1 MPDAPANPLTGAAH
15 PPAGAAHP
23 LAGTVVRGAG
33 RGRGLGFPTA
43 NIAPDPGTAVPPP
56 AIYSGWLA
64 RRATGTVHRA
74 TVSIGTNPT
83 FCDTPEIHTEVYCHD
98 TSDDLYGERVDLW
111 FVARIRDTER
121 FASVDELL
129 LAAREDVRRSEA
141 LLDSEHGRLVLAAAR
156 R

>member
-1 MPDAPANPLTGAAH
+1 MPDTPTG
-15 PPAGAAHP
+15 P
-23 LAGTVVRGAG
+23 LAGTVVHGAG

-43 NIAPDPGTAVPPP
+43 NVAPDPGAPVLPP

-74 TVSIGTNPT
+74 TISVGTNPT
-83 FCDTPEIHTEVYCHD
+83 FCDTSEIHTEVYCHD
-98 TSDDLYGERVDLW
+98 TSGDVGDLYGEHVDLW
-111 FVARIRDTER
+111 LVARIRDTVR

-141 LLDSEHGRLVLAAAR
+141 LLDSEHGQHVLTALS
-156 R
+156 

>member
-1 MPDAPANPLTGAAH
+1 MADAPTTPLS
-15 PPAGAAHP
+15 
-23 LAGTVVRGAG
+23 GTVVHGAG

-43 NIAPDPGTAVPPP
+43 NIAAEPGTPVPPP

-74 TVSIGTNPT
+74 TISIGTNPT
-83 FCDTPEIHTEVYCHD
+83 FCDTSEIHTEVYCHD
-98 TSDDLYGERVDLW
+98 APGDLYGERVDLW

-141 LLDSEHGRLVLAAAR
+141 LLDSAHGRHVLAGLS
-156 R
+156 